1 MKIITENL
9 VESESEM
16 NQEEMINLMLN
27 QIQEWELQHSIV
39 TDSFYKYIQT

>member
-1 MKIITENL
+1 LAHLEEIIMKIITENL

-27 QIQEWELQHSIV
+27 
-39 TDSFYKYIQT
+39 